1 MSIETLLQENTA
13 AVLTLAEAI
22 KAQTAI
28 TERVVLGQQA
38 AIEKL
43 EGAKAAATGTRTRR
57 KAGDDAPSTPAA
69 EDAGNAAPADTAS
82 GAAVASNASEPKTNA
97 VLDADGMKALC
108 GAFTKAAADDADR
121 AARVAWLKSLAGY
134 FFPNGDVVGT
144 AALVATPDNA
154 KKAEFFIERKKAG
167 LDVDFGA
174 EYDFD
179 GDPKQEVA
187 STGGGDDF
195 D

>member
-1 MSIETLLQENTA
+1 MSIEAKIDELIASQNALA
-13 AVLTLAEAI
+13 AAI
-22 KAQTAI
+22 AAQTAI

-43 EGAKAAATGTRTRR
+43 EGAKAASTGTRTRR
-57 KAGDDAPSTPAA
+57 KAGDDAAATPAA
-69 EDAGNAAPADTAS
+69 EEQGNAAPADTAS
-82 GAAVASNASEPKTNA
+82 GVDAASSASEAKP
-97 VLDADGMKALC
+97 VLNADGMKALC
-108 GAFTKAAADDADR
+108 GAFTKAAADDTDR

-187 STGGGDDF
+187 STAAGGDDF

>member
-1 MSIETLLQENTA
+1 MSIEVLLQENTA
-13 AVLTLAEAI
+13 ALNALAAAI
-22 KAQTAI
+22 AAQTAV

-43 EGAKAAATGTRTRR
+43 EGAKAAATGTRTR
-57 KAGDDAPSTPAA
+57 KPKDETPAA
-69 EDAGNAAPADTAS
+69 TEDKGNAAPADTAS
-82 GAAVASNASEPKTNA
+82 GEVAASSASEPKTNA

-121 AARVAWLKSLAGY
+121 AARVGWLKSLAGY

-187 STGGGDDF
+187 STAAGDDF